1 MTEDSP
7 AVSAQYRSIISGN
20 HIEHDFC
27 RIEQCVASEE
37 AEDCKRSH
45 RPIGKDSTKA
55 KVAFLRQFDH
65 MNFVLGI
72 LVLYPVG
79 LFNYLINRCVGRWV
93 KSQRGSNVKAKVW
106 LYRLLWPS
114 IQYDEYF
121 AKFRFMHIGICLIW
135 NAATIWGIIRNAQV
149 NGAAWAWYWIV
160 SWEVI
165 FVQILS
171 TQAQLHARRDK
182 VEDIVDFIGYIF
194 RDLVCEVGLGLSFFG
209 HYVVY
214 VLDRSKV
221 SHFCDYQCRI
231 QRKQANVMFWF
242 PLPSVVCKDARDDH
256 FGGQRHCRVHMTRSF
271 RHVERHVESSDAGYG
286 SLLATVCVVLCTT
299 LFITIISSDSRTMVN
314 ALGNAAHLPHVT
326 YYTIIDSS
334 IVPVCLTSSDS
345 EMARLHLS
353 LHLDPMPIVVSG
365 LPTFSMGFNYINST
379 TLSTALNCSLEQLW
393 YASLVNTTP
402 HSIDFQL
409 QPNHDFLAAIVS
421 TPDVLCSAVSVIQ
434 LWSEQ
439 RYPQSMLGLQR
450 FQRDRSTHE
459 SVDTFDHVVVVLIIV
474 VLTVR
479 LVVLFFNTEPLW
491 DVWSSFDDL
500 SRSVGVW
507 VPDHKAHL
515 LIDFGMVENCLVWFQ
530 LRSQLIEVTNVNII
544 TIIPYVAV
552 SLLQFLVSLVWIC
565 WYIALGR
572 APIPGFFFL
581 IRACANALLMLVI
594 LYPLYNIWRFS
605 TATLR

>member
-1 MTEDSP
+1 MTHALGPLNISQAVTPMPPDPNGAKANANGKTVATETVDPDAKPDNGSEDPVHLGYYCDGDGCVTKGLESIVGARYECVSCHKHKYLHNLCAICYDKYPFKAMSANDILPQESRESTTATSVSSAEIHPTVVAPSDRSKVPDSMTEDSP

-231 QRKQANVMFWF
+231 QRKQSNVMFWF
-242 PLPSVVCKDARDDH
+242 PLPSVVCKDARDDN

-299 LFITIISSDSRTMVN
+299 LFITIISSDSRTMIN

-353 LHLDPMPIVVSG
+353 LHLDPMPTVVSG

-402 HSIDFQL
+402 HSINFQL

-421 TPDVLCSAVSVIQ
+421 TPDVLCSAVSEIQ
-434 LWSEQ
+434 LWS
-439 RYPQSMLGLQR
+439 PSI
-450 FQRDRSTHE
+450 H
-459 SVDTFDHVVVVLIIV
+459 
-474 VLTVR
+474 
-479 LVVLFFNTEPLW
+479 
-491 DVWSSFDDL
+491 
-500 SRSVGVW
+500 
-507 VPDHKAHL
+507 A
-515 LIDFGMVENCLVWFQ
+515 WF
-530 LRSQLIEVTNVNII
+530 
-544 TIIPYVAV
+544 A
-552 SLLQFLVSLVWIC
+552 
-565 WYIALGR
+565 A
-572 APIPGFFFL
+572 
-581 IRACANALLMLVI
+581 
-594 LYPLYNIWRFS
+594 FS
-605 TATLR
+605 A